1 VDARGGFAPQIII
14 RGVSVSARFPY
25 LLKLPHKRLE
35 LFQLGWRASDE
46 GNKGGRPVIV
56 TTQPW
61 QVFAW
66 IAARHRELYIRVASV
81 KLRNPWMGPPGFE
94 FPGFSLPGSPAHWQR
109 GLSPGRH
116 PSQARLR
123 PLRRR

>member
-1 VDARGGFAPQIII
+1 MKD
-14 RGVSVSARFPY
+14 
-25 LLKLPHKRLE
+25 
-35 LFQLGWRASDE
+35 
-46 GNKGGRPVIV
+46 RPVMV

-94 FPGFSLPGSPAHWQR
+94 FPGFS
-109 GLSPGRH
+109 
-116 PSQARLR
+116 PSRDHRRTGNGVCPQAGILARLDYG
-123 PLRRR
+123 PFGADKHSSL